1 MTAALLVLG
10 SMAVAVPLTVPMSSA
25 GTPAPTGKELRG
37 DRSALTH
44 LPGLDSPL
52 RRFRTFTDQGPGSL
66 ENVYDKVL
74 FTVTNAPRGSR
85 VRMVTLD
92 RYDGNEWLPS
102 NRSEPGS
109 ESDGFL
115 RLDSRVDNPQS
126 GKTIRAK
133 VTVSSAYRSVWVPTI
148 GSLTSFD
155 LLFAD
160 PRQKRDELRYNLAT
174 STAVVP
180 TGLGRSEPYE
190 FTAIVPPEKVTAS
203 SPSWVGP
210 GLQVSG
216 LKRLSAFL
224 PAVLDAYIRPMKKV
238 FILAGY
244 LRDQGRYS
252 DGALPGEE
260 QYLPGQDLDRLV
272 DDFLLAGRPVGDDQ
286 QYASAM
292 ALLANRVGV
301 PARVV
306 VGAVVPD
313 NGKVKGADVHAWVEL
328 RVADGSWRT
337 LPTKAFMSRT
347 PPTRTLPPPPP
358 LLPPASAQPPQDQQ
372 QSQSKP
378 ASRDKTNGTDQ
389 GIGSVVRLLP
399 FALLLLLAFVVP
411 TIKAV
416 RRRRRRT
423 RGRTADRIAGGW
435 TELVD
440 RARDLGVPVGVD
452 ASRPAQ
458 ARVLLLAG
466 AGELSREA
474 DDRVFAAAEP
484 SEEAVTAFWDQMM
497 SERRELSEGR
507 RLSRRLWAPFNPV
520 TLWRRHASGGRRAD

>member
-1 MTAALLVLG
+1 
-10 SMAVAVPLTVPMSSA
+10 VPLSSA
-25 GTPAPTGKELRG
+25 GTPAPAGKELRS
-37 DRSALTH
+37 DRRALTH

-102 NRSEPGS
+102 NGTEPASEN
-109 ESDGFL
+109 DNFL
-115 RLDSRVDNPQS
+115 RLDSRVDNPTR
-126 GKTIRAK
+126 GKHIRAK
-133 VTVSSAYRSVWVPTI
+133 VTVTGAYRSAWVPTI
-148 GSLTSFD
+148 GSLTSFQ
-155 LLFAD
+155 LIFAD

-174 STAVVP
+174 STAAVP
-180 TGLGRSEPYE
+180 TGLGRREPYA
-190 FTAIVPPEKVTAS
+190 FTAVVPPDKVTAS
-203 SPSWVGP
+203 TPSWTGP
-210 GLQVSG
+210 GMQVAG
-216 LKRLSAFL
+216 LKRLDTFL

-238 FILAGY
+238 FVLAGY

-260 QYLPGQDLDRLV
+260 QYLGGQDLDRLV

-286 QYASAM
+286 QYAAAM

-306 VGAVVPD
+306 VGAVLPA
-313 NGKVKGADVHAWVEL
+313 NGKVRGADVHAWVEL

-358 LLPPASAQPPQDQQ
+358 QLPPSSAESPQDQQ
-372 QSQSKP
+372 QQQTQPKRPDTKP
-378 ASRDKTNGTDQ
+378 DTGV
-389 GIGSVVRLLP
+389 GSTSLLRLLP
-399 FALLLLLAFVVP
+399 FTLVLLLALVVP
-411 TIKAV
+411 VLKAV

-458 ARVLLLAG
+458 ARVMAVSG
-466 AGELSREA
+466 GGELSREA

-484 SEEAVTAFWDQMM
+484 SEESVQAFWDQM
-497 SERRELSEGR
+497 SAERRELSHGR

-520 TLWRRHASGGRRAD
+520 TLWRRHTTGGRRPD